1 MREGRPKTYNPRSVD
16 NNVSYKAHV
25 TLTDQNLD

>member
-1 MREGRPKTYNPRSVD
+1 MREGRPKIYNTRSVE
-16 NNVSYKAHV
+16 NNVSYKVHV